1 MMTLHWSPRSPYVR
15 KVMIAAAE
23 LGLADR
29 IRTVRT
35 LVGGTVPHLELMRQ
49 NPLGKIPTLV
59 LEDGGILYDSFV
71 ILEYLDGL
79 KDGGLNGGKK
89 LIPVGPERL
98 TALRRHALGHGLI
111 DIGLLWLGERS
122 RPAAHQSQPHIEL
135 WRQKLHAVAQALE
148 AEADALATSAFSVG
162 HIAIGVA
169 LGYFDFRFPAED
181 WRDAHPRLTAWYA
194 SFNAR
199 PSVAANMP
207 AEG

>member
-23 LGLADR
+23 LGLSDR

-35 LVGGTVPHLELMRQ
+35 LVGGTVPHLELMRE

-79 KDGGLNGGKK
+79 DGGKK
-89 LIPVGPERL
+89 LFPTGPERL
-98 TALRRHALGHGLI
+98 VALRRHALGHGLI

-122 RPAAHQSQPHIEL
+122 RPAENQSQPHIEL
-135 WRQKLHAVAQALE
+135 WRQKLQAVTQALE
-148 AEADALATSAFSVG
+148 AEAEALATSGFSAG

-181 WRDAHPRLTAWYA
+181 WRDAHPRLTAWHA
-194 SFNAR
+194 GFNAR

>member
-15 KVMIAAAE
+15 QVMIAATE
-23 LGLADR
+23 LGLSGR

-35 LVGGTVPHLELMRQ
+35 LVGGTEPHLDLMRQ

-59 LEDGGILYDSFV
+59 LEDGGILYDSGV
-71 ILEYLDGL
+71 IVDYLDGL
-79 KDGGLNGGKK
+79 HAGRK
-89 LIPVGPERL
+89 LFPPGADRL
-98 TALRRHALGHGLI
+98 IALRRRALGQGLI

-122 RPAAHQSQPHIEL
+122 RPAANQSPPHIEL
-135 WRQKLHAVAQALE
+135 WRLKLHTVAAALE
-148 AEADALATSAFSVG
+148 AEADALAAADFSVG

-169 LGYFDFRFPAED
+169 LGYFDFRFTAEN
-181 WRDAHPRLTAWYA
+181 WRDGHARLTEWHA

>member
-15 KVMIAAAE
+15 QVMIAAAE
-23 LGLADR
+23 LGLSDR

-35 LVGGTVPHLELMRQ
+35 LVGGTVPHVELMRQ

-59 LEDGGILYDSFV
+59 LEDGGILYDSGV
-71 ILEYLDGL
+71 IVEYLDGL
-79 KDGGLNGGKK
+79 HGGKK
-89 LIPVGPERL
+89 LFPVGARRL
-98 TALRRHALGHGLI
+98 VALRRRALGQGLI

-122 RPAAHQSQPHIEL
+122 RPAANQSQPHIEL
-135 WRQKLHAVAQALE
+135 WRLKLHTAAAALE
-148 AEADALATSAFSVG
+148 TETDALAAAEFSVG

-169 LGYFDFRFPAED
+169 LGYFDFRFSDED
-181 WRDAHPRLTAWYA
+181 WRQNHPRLTEWHAA
-194 SFNAR
+194 FNTR